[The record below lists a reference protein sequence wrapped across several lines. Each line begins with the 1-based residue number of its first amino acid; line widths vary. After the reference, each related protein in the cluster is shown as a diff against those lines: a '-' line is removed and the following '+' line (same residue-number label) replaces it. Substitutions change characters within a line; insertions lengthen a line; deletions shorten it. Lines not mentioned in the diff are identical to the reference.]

1 MAKKSTNQPLY
12 LGNPVKP
19 GAGNTLPAN
28 TIGKPTPPP
37 KPVLPKG

>member
-1 MAKKSTNQPLY
+1 MAKTIKNLN
-12 LGNPVKP
+12 LHLPVGVP

-28 TIGKPTPPP
+28 TIGRPTPPP